1 MNKELALILDFKFL
15 NDSNILLQEFLTLLT
30 IKFPDIGYNI
40 VDEVK
45 NELQNKNFIKII
57 QEQDEEVLVIREKG
71 NLLIDYLLIE
81 GLNPKDTEKQI
92 VKKSKR
98 EIHDGLDEFVKE
110 YRNLWKGLKIGS
122 MGSHNTCFDKLSRW
136 FSENPSYTKDDVL
149 NAAKLYIKSLDNY
162 QYLQQAD
169 YFIYKKDGKEE
180 SSRLSSFIDESPT
193 AHSDWTS
200 LLQ

>member
-30 IKFPDIGYNI
+30 IKFPNIGYDI

-81 GLNPKDTEKQI
+81 GLNPKDKEKQI

-110 YRNLWKGLKIGS
+110 YRMLWKGLKIGS
-122 MGSHNTCFDKLSRW
+122 LGSYNSCNDKLKRW
-136 FSENPSYTKDDVL
+136 MKENPHYSKEDIL
-149 NAAKLYIKSLDNY
+149 KAAKLYINSLDNY

-169 YFIYKKDGKEE
+169 YFIFKKDGKEE
-180 SSRLSSFIDESPT
+180 TSRLSAFIDEEGT
-193 AHSDWTS
+193 VNKDWTS
-200 LLQ
+200 TLS

>member
-30 IKFPDIGYNI
+30 IKFPDIGYDI
-40 VDEVK
+40 VDKVK

-57 QEQDEEVLVIREKG
+57 QEQNEEVLVIREKG

-81 GLNPKDTEKQI
+81 GLNPKDKEKQI

-122 MGSHNTCFDKLSRW
+122 MGSHNACFDKLSRW
-136 FSENPSYTKDDVL
+136 FSENSSYTKNDVL
-149 NAAKLYIKSLDNY
+149 NAAKLYINSLDNY

-169 YFIYKKDGKEE
+169 YFIYKKDLHGE
-180 SSRLSSFIDESPT
+180 SSRLSNFIDESPT

-200 LLQ
+200 SLQ

>member
-30 IKFPDIGYNI
+30 IKYPNIGYDI

-200 LLQ
+200 SLQ